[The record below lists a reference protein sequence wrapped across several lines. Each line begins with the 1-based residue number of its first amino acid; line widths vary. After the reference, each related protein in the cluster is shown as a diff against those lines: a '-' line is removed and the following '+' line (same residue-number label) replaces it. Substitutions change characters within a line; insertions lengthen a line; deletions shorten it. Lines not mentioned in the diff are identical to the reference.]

1 MFKISISEKFF
12 NSDLPL
18 DPDFPYNLDQ
28 MKQALQNLQKSF
40 PTAAKQTS
48 LKYTECN
55 QNQHVHDW
63 FPGVNGMLWVGDIL
77 LQDTFFFFLPL
88 WFLKL
93 KGELWRKCK
102 TYNIPIWKTNIVQLL
117 WLSLAHQRCSEFPAV
132 KRFGVTVQCAC
143 SNSAHTSRDWSKGV
157 I

>member
-28 MKQALQNLQKSF
+28 MKQAIQNLQKSF

-48 LKYTECN
+48 LMYPECN
-55 QNQHVHDW
+55 SHQFHDW
-63 FPGVNGMLWVGDIL
+63 FPCTNRMLWVGDIL
-77 LQDTFFFFLPL
+77 LQDRLFFFLPL

-102 TYNIPIWKTNIVQLL
+102 TYNIPIWRPTLFSFCGYLLLMKGVQNFLL
-117 WLSLAHQRCSEFPAV
+117 WNFLVSQYSVRARILHMHPGT
-132 KRFGVTVQCAC
+132 GV
-143 SNSAHTSRDWSKGV
+143 RE
-157 I
+157 